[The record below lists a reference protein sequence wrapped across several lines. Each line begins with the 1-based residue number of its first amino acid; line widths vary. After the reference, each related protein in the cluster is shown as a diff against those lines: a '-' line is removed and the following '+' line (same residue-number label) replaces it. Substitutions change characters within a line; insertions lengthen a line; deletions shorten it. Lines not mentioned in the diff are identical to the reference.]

1 MTGFD
6 IICGQ
11 ARERVARLVS
21 GAQRRLVIASPFVS
35 RDGSELVK
43 TCASAGLRKRGR
55 VELVTDLNATHV
67 AEGSLD
73 PAALRELLELSPETE
88 LWHVP
93 RLHAKVFVADGCRAI
108 VGSANLTAGGLS
120 RNIEYGVEIADP
132 GLASCVERDMAD
144 IRSLGVSVSKEVF
157 AKFSDIA
164 LEARHWL
171 IKRQQESERMIERL
185 VREAG
190 DQLVRA
196 RLSGGPMHAVFTRTV
211 LYLLERYGPMTT
223 EQIHSC
229 VQGIHPDLCDD
240 TVDRVIEGRRFG
252 KKWKHAV
259 RTAQQHLK
267 RQGSIELENGSWR
280 LRQGR

>member
-6 IICGQ
+6 TICGQ

-21 GAQRRLVIASPFVS
+21 GAQHCLVIASPFVS

-73 PAALRELLELSPETE
+73 PAALSELLELSPETG

-120 RNIEYGVEIADP
+120 RNIEYGVEITDP
-132 GLASCVERDMAD
+132 ELASRIERDIAD
-144 IRSLGVSVSKEVF
+144 IRSLGVLVSREVF

-164 LEARHWL
+164 LEARHRL
-171 IKRQQESERMIERL
+171 IERQRESERIIEGL
-185 VREAG
+185 IREAG
-190 DQLVRA
+190 DQVVRA
-196 RLSGGPMHAVFTRTV
+196 RLSSGPVHTVFARTV

-240 TVDRVIEGRRFG
+240 TVDRVIGGRRFG
-252 KKWKHAV
+252 RKWKHAV
-259 RTAQQHLK
+259 RTAQQLLK
-267 RQGSIELENGSWR
+267 RRGRIELVDGSWR
-280 LRQGR
+280 VRQNR